1 MGTYTAF
8 HLQSTD
14 IAKIQA
20 ECNAWLA
27 DTHRAQTIS
36 TDTGKFPLSAFAK
49 VLDDKPPTMLVLGQA
64 HPDWTTIHYNS
75 FFKIEELVGQLSAQ
89 LGCLG
94 VDVMAQTTSDYYFI
108 SVYQNGENIRRI
120 ECEQGSEWLT
130 QEGAPLP
137 FEQGPLGEDI
147 SEPGEEPFYF
157 FGEREADAYCSNLGF
172 SIFGAEYEPEWV
184 ILKAKRRLFGLFR

>member
-14 IAKIQA
+14 IAKMQ
-20 ECNAWLA
+20 EGCTKWLVA
-27 DTHRAQTIS
+27 THRTKVTS

-49 VLDDKPPTMLVLGQA
+49 ALDDKPPTMLVIGQT
-64 HPDWTTIHYNS
+64 HPDWITIHYNS
-75 FFKIEELVGQLSAQ
+75 FFKMEELVGQLSAQ

-108 SVYQNGENIRRI
+108 SVYQNGENIRRL
-120 ECEQGSEWLT
+120 EFEQDSGWLAQKGT
-130 QEGAPLP
+130 PLS

-147 SEPGEEPFYF
+147 SESGEEPYYF
-157 FGEREADAYCSNLGF
+157 FGESEADAYCNNLGF
-172 SIFGAEYEPEWV
+172 SIFAEYEPEWV
-184 ILKAKRRLFGLFR
+184 ILKAKRRLFRLFR